1 MAVQKGDGVNIS
13 ARSMGKVNVQVILE
27 QLCGGGHMTM
37 AGAQLKNIS
46 LDHAEQM
53 LCDAI
58 ADYRRQQQASQKNQ
72 QAAQP

>member
-1 MAVQKGDGVNIS
+1 
-13 ARSMGKVNVQVILE
+13 
-27 QLCGGGHMTM
+27 MTM

-58 ADYRRQQQASQKNQ
+58 ADYRRQQQASLKNQ
-72 QAAQP
+72 QPAQP